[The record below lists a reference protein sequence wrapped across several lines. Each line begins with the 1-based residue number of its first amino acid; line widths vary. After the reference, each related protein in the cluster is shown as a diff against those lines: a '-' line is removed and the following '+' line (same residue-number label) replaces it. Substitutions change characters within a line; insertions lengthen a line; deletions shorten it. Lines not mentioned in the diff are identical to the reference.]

1 MFCLHF
7 QSQQQQ
13 PQPQPQQQ
21 TPQQQQ
27 PSQAQQSPS
36 VTASTSSE
44 TASNASVTSSN
55 NNMFPNY
62 GTSASWMRQSS
73 KMDMMGMTGA
83 MTGWAAGMGMASM
96 PPEYNRYAT

>member
-1 MFCLHF
+1 
-7 QSQQQQ
+7 
-13 PQPQPQQQ
+13 
-21 TPQQQQ
+21 
-27 PSQAQQSPS
+27 
-36 VTASTSSE
+36 
-44 TASNASVTSSN
+44 
-55 NNMFPNY
+55 MFPNY